1 MPPGLGAPCNR
12 PYLTNDERGA
22 KAEGRTT
29 KAVPFACYPPRV
41 VPTQAFVGAVSRL
54 IASQPHSQGKVEAA
68 WHMAVG
74 GAMAR
79 LSTPVRDKDGIVFVR
94 ARDGRV
100 AGQLEVH
107 RKVIEGR
114 LRDVLGPQGRT
125 FTLV

>member
-1 MPPGLGAPCNR
+1 M
-12 PYLTNDERGA
+12 
-22 KAEGRTT
+22 
-29 KAVPFACYPPRV
+29 VPA
-41 VPTQAFVGAVSRL
+41 QAFVGAVSKL
-54 IASQPHSQGKVEAA
+54 IASQPHSRCKVEAA

-79 LSTPVRDKDGIVFVR
+79 LSTPVRDTDGVVFVR
-94 ARDGRV
+94 ARDARV

-107 RKVIEGR
+107 RAVIEGR

>member
-1 MPPGLGAPCNR
+1 M
-12 PYLTNDERGA
+12 
-22 KAEGRTT
+22 
-29 KAVPFACYPPRV
+29 

-54 IASQPHSQGKVEAA
+54 IAAQPHSQGKVEAA

-107 RKVIEGR
+107 RKVIEVR